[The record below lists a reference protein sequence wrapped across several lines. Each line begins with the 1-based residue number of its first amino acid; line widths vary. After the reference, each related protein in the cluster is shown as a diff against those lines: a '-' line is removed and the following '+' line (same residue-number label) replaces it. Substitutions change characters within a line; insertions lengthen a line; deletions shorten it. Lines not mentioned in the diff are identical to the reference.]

1 MHAMG
6 FIFHQP
12 LSVISSNRTSH
23 DPPSLSAMF
32 PIASIVF
39 VALLSSLMV
48 NAGCPDGGTGV
59 GLSQLCNIG
68 TPEGG
73 SGVLPITFSSEKIA
87 LLIKV

>member
-23 DPPSLSAMF
+23 DPPSL
-32 PIASIVF
+32 SIVF

-87 LLIKV
+87 LLIIV